1 MNIELLDDWEKIVGT
16 ERMKII
22 SSQFFNNKLNL
33 EFPYLGKDYKDY
45 AYKKSSILSELE
57 NTGNMLIELEKN
69 GILTHEEVLKMV
81 KVSARELISKN
92 IPVAFFKNISLML
105 DEEEFQDEGEDE
117 WLDRE
122 LKHIGEILDSLKPK
136 KKKYE

>member
-1 MNIELLDDWEKIVGT
+1 MNIELLDDWEKIVGK

-33 EFPYLGKDYKDY
+33 EFTSLGKDY

>member
-1 MNIELLDDWEKIVGT
+1 MNIELLDDWEKIVGM

-22 SSQFFNNKLNL
+22 SSQFFNNKLNS
-33 EFPYLGKDYKDY
+33 EFPYPGKDY

-81 KVSARELISKN
+81 EVSARELIGKN
-92 IPVAFFKNISLML
+92 IPVALFKNISLML
-105 DEEEFQDEGEDE
+105 EDEEFPDEGEDE

-122 LKHIGEILDSLKPK
+122 LKHISQILDSLSPK
-136 KKKYE
+136 KKQYE

>member
-1 MNIELLDDWEKIVGT
+1 MNNDLLDDWGKIVGT

-22 SSQFFNNKLNL
+22 SSQFFDNKLNS
-33 EFPYLGKDYKDY
+33 EFPYLDKDY

-57 NTGNMLIELEKN
+57 NTGNMLIDLENN

-81 KVSARELISKN
+81 EVSARELISKN
-92 IPVAFFKNISLML
+92 IPVALFKNISFML
-105 DEEEFQDEGEDE
+105 EDEEFQGEGEDE

-122 LKHIGEILDSLKPK
+122 LKHIGQILDSMKQK
-136 KKKYE
+136 KKQTE

>member
-22 SSQFFNNKLNL
+22 SSEFFDNKLNL
-33 EFPYLGKDYKDY
+33 EFPYLSKDY
-45 AYKKSSILSELE
+45 AYKKSSILLELE

-81 KVSARELISKN
+81 EVSARELISKN
-92 IPVAFFKNISLML
+92 IPVALFKNISLML
-105 DEEEFQDEGEDE
+105 EDEKFQDEGEDE

-122 LKHIGEILDSLKPK
+122 LKHIGQILDSLKPK
-136 KKKYE
+136 KKQYE